1 MAIQTETQR
10 NNLATAYGAA
20 ATHGALYT
28 TSPGATA
35 GTEPTGSYARQPL
48 TWGAAA
54 GGAVQATATFT
65 VPAGA
70 TIVGQGVH
78 TALTGGTYLD
88 GGDVT
93 SQNFATEGTT
103 TVTFIYTQ
111 S

>member
-1 MAIQTETQR
+1 MAIKTEAQR
-10 NNLATAYGAA
+10 NTLANAYGAA
-20 ATHGALYT
+20 AKQGALYI

-35 GTEPTGSYARQPL
+35 GTEPGGSYSKQPL
-48 TWGAAA
+48 TWSAAS
-54 GGAVQATATFT
+54 GSVIEATATFT

-78 TALTGGTYLD
+78 AADGTYLD

-111 S
+111 A